1 MQSVLP
7 RSLILSFYFSCN
19 DIKILYGDAIIIFR
33 DQKCKEAVN

>member
-33 DQKCKEAVN
+33 DKNVRRL